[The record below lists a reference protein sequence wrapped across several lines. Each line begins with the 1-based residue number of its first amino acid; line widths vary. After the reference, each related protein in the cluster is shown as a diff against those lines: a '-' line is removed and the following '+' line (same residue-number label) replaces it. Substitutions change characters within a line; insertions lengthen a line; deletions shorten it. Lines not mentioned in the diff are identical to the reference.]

1 MRQPA
6 GLAIAAALLLAGLA
20 LLAPG
25 APAFAQEGW
34 RQFIMTGAAGPVAAG
49 SSSQLVENDD
59 WTKYA
64 PRNLFDGGKDSAWV
78 EGVDGDG
85 LGEQVWFTVDRGTAD
100 LILTNGFARNASLF
114 QKNNRVKRLEA
125 TLWAAATVSGM
136 ATELGQVYQARPV
149 SGRLALSL
157 ADQTA
162 PQTLALPIDWEGLP
176 VDPPKLIE
184 DYRRSF
190 EVPAEG
196 SFRMDYVLCLEIK
209 EVYRGTAY
217 RDTCIAEI
225 AWTLPRAL
233 AGPGDSRASQLA
245 GAWKAEEGAEWEYL
259 ELAIEDEVLLFSAFL
274 GGRLYDAGLWYVG
287 EGQLSL
293 DSDGGSSWVYT
304 DGNLTSRTLW
314 LTGEDGHRERY
325 VRAEE

>member
-1 MRQPA
+1 VTDRV
-6 GLAIAAALLLAGLA
+6 G
-20 LLAPG
+20 
-25 APAFAQEGW
+25 F
-34 RQFIMTGAAGPVAAG
+34 VASA
-49 SSSQLVENDD
+49 SSQLVENDD

-64 PRNLFDGGKDSAWV
+64 PRNLFDGNKDSAWV
-78 EGVDGDG
+78 EGVEADG
-85 LGEQVWFTVDRGTAD
+85 LGEQVWFTVDRRTAD

-157 ADQTA
+157 ADQAA
-162 PQTLALPIDWEGLP
+162 PQTLALPIDWDGLP

-184 DYRRSF
+184 DYRHSF

-196 SFRMDYVLCLEIK
+196 SFWMDYILCLEIQ

-233 AGPGDSRASQLA
+233 AGPGGSRASQLA

-259 ELAIEDEVLLFSAFL
+259 ELAI
-274 GGRLYDAGLWYVG
+274 
-287 EGQLSL
+287 
-293 DSDGGSSWVYT
+293 
-304 DGNLTSRTLW
+304 
-314 LTGEDGHRERY
+314 
-325 VRAEE
+325 